1 MNDSEILRL
10 QRRIASLERDRAN
23 WIRIANAHEKFIAEG
38 GLKQAFQAG
47 WDAAQ
52 RPQMSD
58 TGAPVVVR
66 GPDRT
71 DFEEQFN
78 RYRQKS
84 NT

>member
-1 MNDSEILRL
+1 MKRSAGPNPPPKTVKPDFHPPGQNVSDVK
-10 QRRIASLERDRAN
+10 RR
-23 WIRIANAHEKFIAEG
+23 
-38 GLKQAFQAG
+38 AFKAG